1 MRKSHYFKKK
11 SEMRVLL
18 FIAQILLGN
27 TKNDVRWRKE
37 REFSWVSEVPDS
49 NSEMMI
55 AIKGQSE

>member
-1 MRKSHYFKKK
+1 MRKSNSFKKI

-37 REFSWVSEVPDS
+37 RDFSWVSEVQES
-49 NSEMMI
+49 TSEMMF
-55 AIKGQSE
+55 AMKGQSE